1 MPVSPDDSTAS
12 ALSQHSTMST
22 VTESPQG
29 NDFAL
34 GELFQF
40 LTEKDVRPQ
49 GHPVAA
55 APAPAHN
62 GVKSALATD
71 EAGERLRQLL
81 LDLLDIEAQKAK
93 ANPENSEGEQVW
105 PLRLRQLERQCRD
118 PRVMGQVIFP
128 IFAVL
133 LQKKIAQ
140 SPEEI
145 IPALAL
151 IIDRVIETRS
161 LSDRTALSKVLATV
175 IPGAISKQLGEA
187 PNEVIQAIAPAMG
200 KAITEQVRL
209 DRDAMVDA
217 LYPVIGNT
225 ISKYMGEVVS
235 QINDRVEQTF
245 SLKGIVRRL
254 SLRWQGISDAEQ
266 ILRDAIPFRV
276 QAVFLIHKNSGLVI
290 ADVQQSGAQAL
301 EADMLAGML
310 TAIRSFAAECSTD
323 PRHQSELTKIDY
335 EDFQIIMEVAGYC
348 YIAAVTQGDPPGN
361 FSIKLRQTLSS
372 IILNHG
378 YGGLLEQ
385 FDGDTRRVPD
395 SIPQLLRELLVAPTV
410 LEKPKVRRRPLPVGL
425 LILLILLGIP
435 LGWVYYRHWQKQ
447 QVILAVDEA
456 IATTPTLALYGI
468 RPRIQGETLI
478 LTGKVPSPDLRE
490 EAGTVALE
498 VAPKFVLDNQLL
510 TVVAPPDPEAIAA
523 EAQRLTQSFGQMLGT
538 MLTSRYDLPHQQLI
552 VEGGAIAPEQI
563 TPLTESLRQIP
574 GVQSVILTLNGDPS
588 PTAQRLYFNPNST
601 VIAPQEQTQKLEPL
615 VAYLQA
621 NPNIRL
627 QIIGH
632 TDTSG
637 TEKINQRLAP
647 ERAEV
652 VKAALVQLGIN
663 GDRLAIAGTIA
674 PPPQV
679 TESDALWLSRCVRF
693 QVLN

>member
-1 MPVSPDDSTAS
+1 MPVSPDDSTAP
-12 ALSQHSTMST
+12 ALSQHSTIST
-22 VTESPQG
+22 VTESPHS

-49 GHPVAA
+49 GHPVAPA
-55 APAPAHN
+55 AARN
-62 GVKSALATD
+62 GAKSALTTD

-81 LDLLDIEAQKAK
+81 LDLLDIEAQQAR
-93 ANPENSEGEQVW
+93 ANPDTPEEEQVW
-105 PLRLRQLERQCRD
+105 QLRLRQLEHQCRD

-128 IFAVL
+128 VFAVL

-161 LSDRTALSKVLATV
+161 QGDRTALSKVLATA

-235 QINDRVEQTF
+235 QINTRVEQTL
-245 SLKGIVRRL
+245 SIQGIMRRF

-266 ILRDAIPFRV
+266 ILRDALPFRV

-290 ADVQQSGAQAL
+290 AEVQQSGSQAL
-301 EADMLAGML
+301 ETDMLAGML
-310 TAIRSFAAECSTD
+310 TAIRSFAGECSTD

-348 YIAAVTQGDPPGN
+348 YIAAVTQGDPPTN
-361 FSIKLRQTLSS
+361 FSIKLRQTLSA

-385 FDGDTRRVPD
+385 FDGDARTVPD
-395 SIPQLLRELLVAPTV
+395 SIPQLLTELLIAPTV
-410 LEKPKVRRRPLPVGL
+410 LDKPKVRRRPLPVGL

-456 IATTPTLALYGI
+456 IAATPNLALYAI
-468 RPRIQGETLI
+468 RPQIEGGTLI
-478 LTGKVPSPDLRE
+478 LNGKVPSPDLRE
-490 EAGTVALE
+490 EAGIVALD
-498 VAPKFVLDNQLL
+498 VAPDLVLDNQLL
-510 TVVAPPDPEAIAA
+510 TVVAPPNPEAIAA
-523 EAQRLTQSFGQMLGT
+523 EAQRLTQSFGQMLGA
-538 MLTSRYDLPHQQLI
+538 MLTSRYDRVNQQLM
-552 VEGGAIAPEQI
+552 VEGGAIAPERI
-563 TPLTESLRQIP
+563 TTLTESLRQIP
-574 GVQSVILTLNGDPS
+574 GVQSVVLTFSGDPS
-588 PTAQRLYFNPNST
+588 PTAQRLYFNTNGTIIS
-601 VIAPQEQTQKLEPL
+601 PQEQTQKLEPL
-615 VAYLQA
+615 VAHLQA

-637 TEKINQRLAP
+637 TEKINRQLAP
-647 ERAEV
+647 ERAQV
-652 VKAALVQLGIN
+652 VKDALVQLGID
-663 GDRLAIAGTIA
+663 GDRLVTAGTIA

-693 QVLN
+693 EVLN